1 MNYRRLAA
9 LGSSF
14 AAGPGI
20 EPIVDRAA
28 SRSGRNYAHLLAER
42 LGAELTDLTVSG
54 ATTATILDHP
64 QRVRPWRSVPPQLDG
79 LPTDADL
86 VTLTAGGNDL
96 GYIGGMMKAALTG
109 RLDDHRPTAPL
120 ARLLRRNPLQPVTDQ
135 QVEAAADGLVR
146 IVEETRRRAPKARVI
161 LVDYLTV
168 LGPETHRTAQ
178 VPFTDSEIATLRKT
192 GERVIEAFA
201 TAAGRTG
208 ADLVEVSVP
217 SRDHALGSADPWMN
231 GFHLSMRP
239 TPFHPNAA
247 GMRAVADAIVEHLE
261 RSTPSGT

>member
-1 MNYRRLAA
+1 MIYRQLAA

-54 ATTATILDHP
+54 ATTATILDRP
-64 QRVRPWRSVPPQLDG
+64 QRVRPWRSVPPQ
-79 LPTDADL
+79 
-86 VTLTAGGNDL
+86 L

-120 ARLLRRNPLQPVTDQ
+120 ARLLRRNLLQPVTDQ